1 MFDVLT
7 LSLSTFMSLFLF
19 YFPLQ
24 LLRSKTRFDFDFNFE
39 PRFENPQTTNPAR
52 SSPDHKYQGW
62 LQQLQ
67 AQVLDGGGPGPDPW
81 LYRGGLLHLISR

>member
-1 MFDVLT
+1 MFNN
-7 LSLSTFMSLFLF
+7 
-19 YFPLQ
+19 YPA
-24 LLRSKTRFDFDFNFE
+24 NF
-39 PRFENPQTTNPAR
+39 
-52 SSPDHKYQGW
+52 SPDHKYQGW